1 MTISYTSSS
10 DPWKNSSEDGK
21 SMKYCI
27 IVTRYMSCKTFSAM
41 DPIWKLKLAGTLA
54 ILKMVDIGFL

>member
-1 MTISYTSSS
+1 MTISYTTSS

-21 SMKYCI
+21 SMKFDI

-41 DPIWKLKLAGTLA
+41 DPIWKLKLAGTVA